1 MGTIPPIQ
9 YAKQKSYLSQL
20 GYVELKIERGQL
32 RVVDT
37 GIAEGEFEYLSVD
50 HPALG
55 RLKKL
60 FDKSFY
66 LYDHTADV
74 LLTTYN
80 SSRVPRLIGPAQFNI
95 VDSYAYQ
102 NKKSAGGA

>member
-1 MGTIPPIQ
+1 MLTT
-9 YAKQKSYLSQL
+9 S
-20 GYVELKIERGQL
+20 VELKIDHGQL
-32 RVVDT
+32 RGVDT
-37 GIAEGEFEYLSVD
+37 GVVEGEFEYLLVD

-80 SSRVPRLIGPAQFNI
+80 
-95 VDSYAYQ
+95 
-102 NKKSAGGA
+102 